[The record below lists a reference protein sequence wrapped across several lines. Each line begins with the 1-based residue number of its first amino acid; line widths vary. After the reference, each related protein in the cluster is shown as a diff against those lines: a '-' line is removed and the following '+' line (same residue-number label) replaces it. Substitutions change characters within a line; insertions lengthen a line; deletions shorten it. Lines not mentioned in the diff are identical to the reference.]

1 MKEYE
6 KDCKDCVNCDSL
18 HGFMC
23 TCHYSY
29 DEGNKHIQVGQDIHR
44 SAANKCK
51 HYTTEKYDRDLFF
64 VL

>member
-1 MKEYE
+1 MRN

-18 HGFMC
+18 HGFMA

-29 DEGNKHIQVGQDIHR
+29 DTRESHVQVGQDIHR
-44 SAANKCK
+44 NHANHCEY
-51 HYTTEKYDRDLFF
+51 YTTTFYNRDKIF